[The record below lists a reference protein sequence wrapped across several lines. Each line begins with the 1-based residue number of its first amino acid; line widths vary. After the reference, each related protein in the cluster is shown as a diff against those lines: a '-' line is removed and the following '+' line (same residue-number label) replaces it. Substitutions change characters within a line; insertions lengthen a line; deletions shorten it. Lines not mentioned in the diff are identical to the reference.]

1 MSYKPDEATL
11 TSYLY
16 DELSKE
22 EHEKVKAYLA
32 ASPEAKKELK
42 AIQSMQKIM
51 GKFEDKEVTEPSF
64 VFDNSPTVV
73 VSGSES
79 NNYFLRS
86 TIAVAASLSLLIL
99 VGYFTQL
106 RVSTGTDGLLLS
118 FGEADLQESKVEFSE
133 ENIKNWMEETIAL
146 NNENLL
152 GKIGEVESS
161 FDAKTKEL
169 KDANSGTKQLVNYKI
184 DQDIIEKYVSQIT
197 QENRDIILNL
207 MEVSGRSQKQ
217 YMDDMMQDFAKF
229 MESQRQNDLEVIQG
243 HLNSFV
249 SNQDGNQTDDF
260 RNSE

>member
-22 EHEKVKAYLA
+22 EHKKVKAYLA
-32 ASPEAKKELK
+32 ANSEAKKELME
-42 AIQSMQKIM
+42 IQSMQKFM

-73 VSGSES
+73 VSRGKSS
-79 NNYFLRS
+79 NYFIRS

-106 RVSTGTDGLLLS
+106 RISSGNDGLLLS
-118 FGEADLQESKVEFSE
+118 FGNSDSE
-133 ENIKNWMEETIAL
+133 ELNTSLNEEGIKSWMKETLAA
-146 NNENLL
+146 NNEDLL
-152 GKIGEVESS
+152 GRISEVESG
-161 FDAKTKEL
+161 FDAKTEQL
-169 KDANSGTKQLVNYKI
+169 RAANSGTKQLASYKI
-184 DQDIIEKYVSQIT
+184 DQDIVDKYVSQIT

-207 MEVSGRSQKQ
+207 MEISGRNQKL

-229 MESQRQNDLEVIQG
+229 MESQRQNDLEEIQG
-243 HLNSFV
+243 HLTSFV
-249 SNQDGNQTDDF
+249 NSQEVNPVEDY

>member
-32 ASPEAKKELK
+32 ANSEAKKELME
-42 AIQSMQKIM
+42 IQSMREFM
-51 GKFEDKEVTEPSF
+51 GKLEDKEVVEPSF

-73 VSGSES
+73 VSRGES
-79 NNYFLRS
+79 SNYFIRS

-99 VGYFTQL
+99 IGYFTQL
-106 RVSTGTDGLLLS
+106 RISTDDNGLLMS
-118 FGEADLQESKVEFSE
+118 FGNSDFEETNTSLSE
-133 ENIKNWMEETIAL
+133 ESIKGWMKETLAA
-146 NNENLL
+146 NNEDLL

-161 FDAKTKEL
+161 FDAKTKQL
-169 KDANSGTKQLVNYKI
+169 QAANSSAKQLVNYKI
-184 DQDIIEKYVSQIT
+184 DQDIIDKYVSQIT
-197 QENRDIILNL
+197 QENRDILLNL

-243 HLNSFV
+243 HLNIFAN
-249 SNQDGNQTDDF
+249 NQEVNSVNDY